1 MRLLAAFFLA
11 ITAQAAVAPGS
22 DCRALERRGKNS
34 EARACF
40 TKLARSADLAERAEG
55 LWGLRDYENA
65 NIAFRQAAAR
75 DPKNPALK
83 TRWGRLLLERFNPA
97 EATDLFNEALEV
109 DKDYAPALL
118 GLALAASEN
127 FDRRALTLAK
137 TAVEKAPD
145 LIEARELL
153 ASLYLEDSDPGQAAE
168 EALAAIKNSPEAL
181 DAMAVLAAADL
192 LADRQTEWTGR
203 MLAINPQYGEGFAR
217 IARHFVLNRRYE
229 EAIAHYRR
237 AVELDPGYHAAKSE
251 LGINLMR
258 VGDETEARRW
268 LEAAFQ
274 AGYRNKPTV
283 NSLTLLD
290 SYKNFVTFKS
300 PRYVLRL
307 HKKEAEVLKPYV
319 EQQVARALD
328 TYEKKYRFKLNGP
341 VQVEMYPDHE
351 DFAVRTM
358 GMPGLGALGVTFG
371 LSVAMD
377 SPSARAPGSYH
388 WASTLWHELGH
399 VFTVTMTRHRLPRW
413 FTEGLAV
420 HEETA
425 TNPEWGD
432 RLTPDIL
439 TAMKKKMLLPIA
451 TLDRGFIR
459 PAYPAQIV
467 VSYFQ
472 AGRVCDYIEQRWGWE
487 KLLSMI
493 QAFSQVVSTAEVIE
507 KQLGLKPEQFDKDFL
522 AWLEAEHAKALKGYE
537 EWEAGRKKLLALLK
551 AKDPAALELARS
563 LKDLYPEYVEAGS
576 MYEVLAGLYSQAGDK
591 PAEEKILQEYV
602 KAGGRSPA
610 LFKRLAELQE
620 AAGRKADA
628 EATLAKVLAIDPVRD
643 EEVHRRLGDLRV
655 ALGKWDRA
663 AEEYAAVVA
672 MKPVDLAGAYFNLAR
687 ALAGAG
693 KREEAREQVL
703 MALEAAPGYRPAQRL
718 LLELTDG
725 PSKKD

>member
-1 MRLLAAFFLA
+1 
-11 ITAQAAVAPGS
+11 
-22 DCRALERRGKNS
+22 
-34 EARACF
+34 
-40 TKLARSADLAERAEG
+40 
-55 LWGLRDYENA
+55 
-65 NIAFRQAAAR
+65 
-75 DPKNPALK
+75 
-83 TRWGRLLLERFNPA
+83 
-97 EATDLFNEALEV
+97 
-109 DKDYAPALL
+109 
-118 GLALAASEN
+118 
-127 FDRRALTLAK
+127 
-137 TAVEKAPD
+137 
-145 LIEARELL
+145 
-153 ASLYLEDSDPGQAAE
+153 
-168 EALAAIKNSPEAL
+168 
-181 DAMAVLAAADL
+181 
-192 LADRQTEWTGR
+192 
-203 MLAINPQYGEGFAR
+203 
-217 IARHFVLNRRYE
+217 
-229 EAIAHYRR
+229 
-237 AVELDPGYHAAKSE
+237 
-251 LGINLMR
+251 
-258 VGDETEARRW
+258 
-268 LEAAFQ
+268 
-274 AGYRNKPTV
+274 
-283 NSLTLLD
+283 
-290 SYKNFVTFKS
+290 
-300 PRYVLRL
+300 
-307 HKKEAEVLKPYV
+307 
-319 EQQVARALD
+319 
-328 TYEKKYRFKLNGP
+328 
-341 VQVEMYPDHE
+341 
-351 DFAVRTM
+351 
-358 GMPGLGALGVTFG
+358 
-371 LSVAMD
+371 
-377 SPSARAPGSYH
+377 
-388 WASTLWHELGH
+388 
-399 VFTVTMTRHRLPRW
+399 MTRHRLPRW

>member
-1 MRLLAAFFLA
+1 MRLLAAFVLA
-11 ITAQAAVAPGS
+11 TTAHAAVAPGS

-65 NIAFRQAAAR
+65 NSAFRQAAAR

-118 GLALAASEN
+118 GLALAASET
-127 FDRRALTLAK
+127 FDRRALTLAR

-145 LIEARELL
+145 LVEARELL
-153 ASLYLEDSDPGQAAE
+153 ASLYLEDSDPKQAAE
-168 EALAAIKNSPEAL
+168 EALAALKRSAEAL

-192 LADRQTEWTGR
+192 LADRPTEWTGR
-203 MLAINPQYGEGFAR
+203 MLAVNPQYGEGFAK

-229 EAIAHYRR
+229 EAIAHYHR

-258 VGDETEARRW
+258 VGNESEARRW
-268 LEAAFQ
+268 LEAAFES
-274 AGYRNKPTV
+274 GYRNKPTV

-290 SYKNFVTFKS
+290 SYKNFVTFKT

-307 HKKEAEVLKPYV
+307 HKKEAEVLRPYV
-319 EQQVARALD
+319 ERQVARALD

-377 SPSARAPGSYH
+377 SPSARPPGSYH

-439 TAMKKKMLLPIA
+439 TAMKKKTLLPVAI
-451 TLDRGFIR
+451 LDRGFIR

-472 AGRVCDYIEQRWGWE
+472 AGRVCDYIGRRWGWE
-487 KLLSMI
+487 KLLSMV

-522 AWLEAEHAKALKGYE
+522 AWLEGQHAKALKGYE
-537 EWEAGRKKLLALLK
+537 EWEAGRKKLLAMLK

-563 LKDLYPEYVEAGS
+563 LKDLYPEYVESGS